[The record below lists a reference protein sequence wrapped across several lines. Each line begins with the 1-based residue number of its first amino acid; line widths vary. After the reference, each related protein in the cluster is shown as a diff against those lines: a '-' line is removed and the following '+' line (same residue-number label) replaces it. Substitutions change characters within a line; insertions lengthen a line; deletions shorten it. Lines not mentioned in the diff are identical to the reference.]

1 MKISFI
7 LATYN
12 VVNSLEVTLKSIL
25 CQENL
30 NYEIIVID
38 GKSTDNT
45 QEIVKK
51 YHKYIHFFSSEK
63 DNGIYDAWN
72 KGLANAT
79 GDWIMFVGAGDFYL
93 KGVFDK
99 IVSKLRETNSDMI
112 TTDVDIIDSNSR
124 ILKHISAKMD
134 KEIFRKYM
142 SIPHPGILHRKTIF
156 ERMGNFNI
164 NYKIAGDYEFILKNL
179 DVFNFEHLPIT
190 SLHMVEGGVSNSIN
204 VFYENYKIK
213 IEVLNAN
220 KFVELIHLT
229 KNLFLFYLRKLYVK
243 F

>member
-7 LATYN
+7 IATYN
-12 VVNSLEVTLKSIL
+12 VENSLEVTLKSII
-25 CQENL
+25 CQDNL

-45 QEIVKK
+45 QEVVEK
-51 YHKYIHFFSSEK
+51 YQENIHFFSSEK

-72 KGLANAT
+72 KGLAKSN
-79 GDWIMFVGAGDFYL
+79 GDWIMFVGAGDYYL
-93 KGVFDK
+93 DGIFDK
-99 IVSKLRETNSDMI
+99 IVPKLYKTTANMI
-112 TTDVDIIDSNSR
+112 TTDINIIDSNSV
-124 ILKHISAKMD
+124 ILKHLSSKMEKD
-134 KEIFRKYM
+134 IFVKYM
-142 SIPHPGILHRKTIF
+142 NIPHPGILHRKSIF
-156 ERMGNFNI
+156 ENLGNFNT
-164 NYKIAGDYEFILKNL
+164 NFRIAGDYEFILRNL
-179 DVFNFEHLPIT
+179 YWLNFEHLQLV
-190 SLHMVEGGVSNSIN
+190 SLNMVEGGISNSVN
-204 VFYENYKIK
+204 VFFENYKIK

>member
-7 LATYN
+7 IATYN
-12 VVNSLEVTLKSIL
+12 VENSLGITLKSIIS
-25 CQENL
+25 QENL
-30 NYEIIVID
+30 NYEILVID

-45 QEIVKK
+45 QEVVKK
-51 YHKYIHFFSSEK
+51 YNKDIYFFSSEK
-63 DNGIYDAWN
+63 DSGIYDAWN
-72 KGLANAT
+72 KGIAKSS
-79 GDWIMFVGAGDFYL
+79 GDWIMFIGAGDYYIDGFFY
-93 KGVFDK
+93 K
-99 IVSKLRETNSDMI
+99 ILPKLYDTNSNMI
-112 TTDVDIIDSNSR
+112 TTDINIIDSNSV
-124 ILKHISAKMD
+124 ILKHITAKLD
-134 KEIFRKYM
+134 KDIFRNYM

-179 DVFNFEHLPIT
+179 DVLNFEHLPIT
-190 SLHMVEGGVSNSIN
+190 SLHMVEGGVSNSVN

-213 IEVLNAN
+213 IDVLNAN